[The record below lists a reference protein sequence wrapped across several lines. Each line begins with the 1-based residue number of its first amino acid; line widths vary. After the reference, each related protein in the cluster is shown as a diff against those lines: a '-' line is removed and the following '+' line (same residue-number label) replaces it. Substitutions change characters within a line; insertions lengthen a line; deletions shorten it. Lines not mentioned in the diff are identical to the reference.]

1 MAGQQFDPERVRA
14 RFVAALL
21 KAPEGAAL
29 PDATELEVATRV
41 LMLQL
46 VKLYP
51 PDPPGW
57 RKPTLPKS
65 SFEKIV
71 DAGRRVACGQPTGI
85 DIAAMAAL
93 PAAPLA
99 TIGSSASDFMVMAGE
114 IARVVLPALGA
125 FPRS

>member
-1 MAGQQFDPERVRA
+1 MAGHQFDPERIRA
-14 RFVAALL
+14 RFAEALFNV
-21 KAPEGAAL
+21 PEGAVL
-29 PDATELEVATRV
+29 PDSLATEVATFV
-41 LMLQL
+41 LMQQL
-46 VKLYP
+46 VKMYP
-51 PDPPGW
+51 PDQPGW

-71 DAGRRVACGQPTGI
+71 DAGRRVACGQPSGR

-114 IARVVLPALGA
+114 IARVMLPALGS